1 MMSMAVGKLPRKLG
15 PLKRRL
21 SYQSNV
27 HDLLFEED
35 VTGVEGVL
43 VEEMGW
49 TEESSVEDQKEN
61 L

>member
-1 MMSMAVGKLPRKLG
+1 MMSMAVGRLPRKLG

-21 SYQSNV
+21 SYQSSV
-27 HDLLFEED
+27 HDLLFEKD

-43 VEEMGW
+43 VDRMGW
-49 TEESSVEDQKEN
+49 EESSAEEQKED